1 MRRITSMCLLLALLL
16 TGCGGVSK
24 EDFSAVC
31 AERDTLQK
39 ELREFEEQREQE
51 LAALQADLQYLQEQQ
66 AKSPDTVTVKVT
78 GEFTATVRALI
89 PDYVSDGETPRM
101 ALVTL
106 FQSTPFTLFGVDTD
120 RLETGETYVFEVE
133 MNQCQDITREE
144 YESGSL
150 LTPEIILPMYH
161 PYIRIS
167 GFRPAE
173 EKDCGL
179 DSVHLEY
186 ELYES

>member
-1 MRRITSMCLLLALLL
+1 MKRIISVLLLLALLL

-24 EDFSAVC
+24 EEYDAVVR
-31 AERDTLQK
+31 ERDALRA
-39 ELREFEEQREQE
+39 ELEREK
-51 LAALQADLQYLQEQQ
+51 A
-66 AKSPDTVTVKVT
+66 PDTVLVT
-78 GEFTATVRALI
+78 IKGDFTATVRALI

-120 RLETGETYVFEVE
+120 RLEAGETYVFEVE

-173 EKDCGL
+173 ESDCGL

-186 ELYES
+186 ELCE

>member
-1 MRRITSMCLLLALLL
+1 MKRIISVLLLLALLL

-24 EDFSAVC
+24 EEYGAVVR
-31 AERDTLQK
+31 ERDALRA
-39 ELREFEEQREQE
+39 ELEREK
-51 LAALQADLQYLQEQQ
+51 A
-66 AKSPDTVTVKVT
+66 PDTVLVT
-78 GEFTATVRALI
+78 IKGDFTATVRALI

-120 RLETGETYVFEVE
+120 RLEAGETYVFEVE

-173 EKDCGL
+173 ENDCGL

-186 ELYES
+186 ELCE

>member
-1 MRRITSMCLLLALLL
+1 MRRIAIALLL
-16 TGCGGVSK
+16 LVLLLPGCGGVSK
-24 EDFSAVC
+24 EDYDAMVR
-31 AERDTLQK
+31 ERDALL
-39 ELREFEEQREQE
+39 EEAEFQE
-51 LAALQADLQYLQEQQ
+51 LQAQE
-66 AKSPDTVTVKVT
+66 AVPSTNTVSVKLK
-78 GEFTATVRALI
+78 GSFTATVRALI
-89 PDYVSDGETPRM
+89 PDYVTDDETPRM
-101 ALVTL
+101 AVVTL
-106 FQSTPFTLFGVDTD
+106 FQSTPFTLFGVDAD
-120 RLETGETYVFEVE
+120 RLEVGETYVFEVK
-133 MNQCQDITREE
+133 MDRCQDITREE

-167 GFRPAE
+167 GFRLAE

>member
-24 EDFSAVC
+24 EDYDAVVR
-31 AERDTLQK
+31 ERDALRA
-39 ELREFEEQREQE
+39 ELEREK
-51 LAALQADLQYLQEQQ
+51 A
-66 AKSPDTVTVKVT
+66 PDTVLVT
-78 GEFTATVRALI
+78 IKGDFTATVRALI

-120 RLETGETYVFEVE
+120 RLEAGETYVFEVE

>member
-1 MRRITSMCLLLALLL
+1 MKQIGSLLLLLALLL
-16 TGCGGVSK
+16 SGCGGVSK
-24 EDFSAVC
+24 EDYDTVVR
-31 AERDTLQK
+31 ERDALLG
-39 ELREFEEQREQE
+39 EAEFRE
-51 LAALQADLQYLQEQQ
+51 LQAQE
-66 AKSPDTVTVKVT
+66 AAPSTNTVSVKLK
-78 GEFTATVRALI
+78 GSFTATVRALI
-89 PDYVSDGETPRM
+89 PDYVTDDETPRM
-101 ALVTL
+101 AVVTL
-106 FQSTPFTLFGVDTD
+106 FQSTPFTLFGVDAD
-120 RLETGETYVFEVE
+120 RLEVGETYVFEVE
-133 MNQCQDITREE
+133 MDRCQDITREE

-167 GFRPAE
+167 GFRLAE

>member
-1 MRRITSMCLLLALLL
+1 MKRITSVLLLLALLL

-24 EDFSAVC
+24 EDYDAVVQ
-31 AERDTLQK
+31 ERDALLAEA
-39 ELREFEEQREQE
+39 ELQE
-51 LAALQADLQYLQEQQ
+51 LQAQEAAP
-66 AKSPDTVTVKVT
+66 STVSVKVKLK
-78 GEFTATVRALI
+78 GDFTATVWALI
-89 PDYVSDGETPRM
+89 PDYVTDYETPRM
-101 ALVTL
+101 AVVSL
-106 FQSTPFTLFGVDTD
+106 FQSTPFTIYTGEFTEQ
-120 RLETGETYVFEVE
+120 LEVGETYVFEVE
-133 MNQCQDITREE
+133 MRSFEEISREE

-150 LTPEIILPMYH
+150 LDPEVALSVYH
-161 PYIRIS
+161 LRVS

>member
-1 MRRITSMCLLLALLL
+1 MRRIGILLLLLL
-16 TGCGGVSK
+16 VLPGCGGVSK
-24 EDFSAVC
+24 EDYDAVVR
-31 AERDTLQK
+31 ERDALRA
-39 ELREFEEQREQE
+39 ELEREK
-51 LAALQADLQYLQEQQ
+51 A
-66 AKSPDTVTVKVT
+66 PDTVLVT
-78 GEFTATVRALI
+78 IKGDFTATVRALI

-120 RLETGETYVFEVE
+120 RLEAGETYVFEVE

-173 EKDCGL
+173 ESDCGL

-186 ELYES
+186 ELCE

>member
-1 MRRITSMCLLLALLL
+1 MRRIGITLLLLLL
-16 TGCGGVSK
+16 LPGCGGVSR
-24 EDFSAVC
+24 EDYDAAVQ
-31 AERDTLQK
+31 ERDA
-39 ELREFEEQREQE
+39 LREELEE
-51 LAALQADLQYLQEQQ
+51 LKSQA
-66 AKSPDTVTVKVT
+66 PDTVEARVR
-78 GEFTATVRALI
+78 GSFTATVRALI

-133 MNQCQDITREE
+133 MDRFQNITREE

-173 EKDCGL
+173 ERDCGL

-186 ELYES
+186 ELCE

>member
-24 EDFSAVC
+24 EDYDAVVR
-31 AERDTLQK
+31 ERDALRA
-39 ELREFEEQREQE
+39 ELEREK
-51 LAALQADLQYLQEQQ
+51 A
-66 AKSPDTVTVKVT
+66 PDTVLVT
-78 GEFTATVRALI
+78 IKGDFTATVRALI

-120 RLETGETYVFEVE
+120 RLEAGETYVFEVE

-173 EKDCGL
+173 ESDCGL

-186 ELYES
+186 ELCE

>member
-1 MRRITSMCLLLALLL
+1 MKRIGIACLLLALLL

-24 EDFSAVC
+24 EDYDAVVR
-31 AERDTLQK
+31 ERD
-39 ELREFEEQREQE
+39 
-51 LAALQADLQYLQEQQ
+51 DLQEELEELKSQ
-66 AKSPDTVTVKVT
+66 AADTVEAKVK
-78 GEFTATVRALI
+78 GSFTATVRALI

-106 FQSTPFTLFGVDTD
+106 FQSTPFTLFGVDAD
-120 RLETGETYVFEVE
+120 RLEAGETYVFEVE

-173 EKDCGL
+173 ESDCGL

-186 ELYES
+186 ELCE

>member
-1 MRRITSMCLLLALLL
+1 MKRITSVLLLLALLL

-24 EDFSAVC
+24 EDYDAVVR
-31 AERDTLQK
+31 ERD
-39 ELREFEEQREQE
+39 
-51 LAALQADLQYLQEQQ
+51 DLQEELEELKSQ
-66 AKSPDTVTVKVT
+66 AADTVEAKVK
-78 GEFTATVRALI
+78 GSFTATVRALI

-120 RLETGETYVFEVE
+120 RLEAGETYVFEVE

-173 EKDCGL
+173 ESDCGL

-186 ELYES
+186 ELCE

>member
-1 MRRITSMCLLLALLL
+1 MRRIISALLLLALLL
-16 TGCGGVSK
+16 SGCGGVSK
-24 EDFSAVC
+24 EEYDAVVQ
-31 AERDTLQK
+31 ERDALLAEA
-39 ELREFEEQREQE
+39 ELQE
-51 LAALQADLQYLQEQQ
+51 LQAQE
-66 AKSPDTVTVKVT
+66 ASPNTVTVKVT

-89 PDYVSDGETPRM
+89 PDYVTDDETPRM
-101 ALVTL
+101 AVVTL
-106 FQSTPFTLFGVDTD
+106 FQSTPFTLFGVDAD
-120 RLETGETYVFEVE
+120 RLEVGETYVFEVE
-133 MNQCQDITREE
+133 MDRCQDITREE

-167 GFRPAE
+167 GFRLAE

>member
-1 MRRITSMCLLLALLL
+1 MKRIGIACLLLALLL

-24 EDFSAVC
+24 EDYDAVIR
-31 AERDTLQK
+31 ERD
-39 ELREFEEQREQE
+39 
-51 LAALQADLQYLQEQQ
+51 DLQEELEELKSQ
-66 AKSPDTVTVKVT
+66 AADTVEAKVK
-78 GEFTATVRALI
+78 GSFTATVRALI
-89 PDYVSDGETPRM
+89 PDYVGDGETPRM

-120 RLETGETYVFEVE
+120 RLEAGETYVFEVE

-173 EKDCGL
+173 ESDCGL

-186 ELYES
+186 ELCE